1 MRTGDRAKQFN
12 HHKQLCASLPQ
23 LSLKFKTWPLA
34 LAASVSWLVQ
44 SDKVHVWANTIGWV
58 GVWRGENFI
67 SWSDSIKTDF
77 PLSPALTSTSY
88 ESRGVTRRRRRR
100 GWSCTSRSCW
110 ATGSTPGR
118 SSAGVTWPHK
128 SKTAWFLR
136 EIDWNFC
143 SAMMKHG
150 VEGNPDDFTL
160 SQLLPDKG
168 TTISEVLEDEACTQN
183 YARCKTWQDLK
194 FPLFQSCRFPPK
206 PTSTTRSTRNTTS
219 TSCWRGKPLRRGR
232 LTCWR
237 APPLRPQAGR
247 GTPRRLAGNSLDLP
261 SDLLSL

>member
-12 HHKQLCASLPQ
+12 HHKQLCATE
-23 LSLKFKTWPLA
+23 LSKIWPLA

-118 SSAGVTWPHK
+118 SSAVRCSNMALRAHQRTSHFHKFFLIKVTLTPGTINQPVTEHHYFQNCK
-128 SKTAWFLR
+128 FLQKPTCTTPSTPCTT
-136 EIDWNFC
+136 W
-143 SAMMKHG
+143 
-150 VEGNPDDFTL
+150 TL
-160 SQLLPDKG
+160 SWGRVATSPRTWRRRRSCSRPPHQAGKG
-168 TTISEVLEDEACTQN
+168 TPA
-183 YARCKTWQDLK
+183 
-194 FPLFQSCRFPPK
+194 K
-206 PTSTTRSTRNTTS
+206 PGESY
-219 TSCWRGKPLRRGR
+219 
-232 LTCWR
+232 
-237 APPLRPQAGR
+237 
-247 GTPRRLAGNSLDLP
+247 
-261 SDLLSL
+261 SD